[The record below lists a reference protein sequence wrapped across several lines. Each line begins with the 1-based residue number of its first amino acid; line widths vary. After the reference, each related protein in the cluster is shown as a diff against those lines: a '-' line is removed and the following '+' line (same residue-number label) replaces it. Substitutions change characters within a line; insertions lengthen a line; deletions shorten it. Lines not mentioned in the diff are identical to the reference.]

1 MDDSRFHR
9 LGVAEVI
16 VESADACSFVL
27 DVPAALR
34 EAFAYRPGQFLTLK
48 VPCGDAAVQRCY
60 SLSSAPGIDARPR
73 ITVKKVPGGRA
84 SNWLCERVRAGDALD
99 AMAPAGVF
107 TPRALDADLLLFAGG
122 SGITPVLSILKSA
135 LVHGRGMLTLV
146 YANRDERSVIFR
158 DELRQLGERHP
169 GRLRVIHWLDSVQGI
184 PQPRHLEEL
193 ARPFSR
199 QETFICGPALFMEN
213 ALAAM
218 LALGLPRAQVHVER
232 FVSLPDAAP
241 ASPDDMPAQAPGNGA
256 AIETVLDGESF
267 SFDSRSGET
276 LLDAMLRAGV
286 PAPNACRMGQCGAC
300 MCRVERGAVAL
311 DGNRVLDEDELAAG
325 WTLACC
331 AKPASGTLRVVF
343 PD

>member
-1 MDDSRFHR
+1 MSDSRFHR
-9 LGVAEVI
+9 LTVAEVI
-16 VESADACSFVL
+16 AESDDACSFVF

-34 EAFAYRPGQFLTLK
+34 DAFAYRPGQFLTLN
-48 VPCGDAAVQRCY
+48 VPCADAAVARCY
-60 SLSSAPGIDARPR
+60 SLSSAPGIDAAPK
-73 ITVKKVPGGRA
+73 ITVKRVRDGRA
-84 SNWLCERVRAGDALD
+84 SNWLCDRVQAGDTLEVLP
-99 AMAPAGVF
+99 PAGVF
-107 TPRALDADLLLFAGG
+107 TPRALDGDLLLFAGG

-135 LVHGRGMLTLV
+135 LVHGRGMLTLI

-158 DELRQLGERHP
+158 DELQQLAQRHP

-184 PQPRHLEEL
+184 PQQRHLEEL

-218 LALGLPRAQVHVER
+218 LGLGLPRARVHVER
-232 FVSLPDAAP
+232 FASLPDAPAP
-241 ASPDDMPAQAPGNGA
+241 AAAPAAASAPGDGA
-256 AIETVLDGESF
+256 AIETVLDGDAF
-267 SFDSRSGET
+267 AFDSAPGET

-286 PAPNACRMGQCGAC
+286 PAPNSCRMGQCGAC
-300 MCRVERGAVAL
+300 MCRIERGEVAL
-311 DGNRVLDEDELAAG
+311 DSNHVLDDDEIAAG

-331 AKPASGTLRVVF
+331 ARPASDALRVVF